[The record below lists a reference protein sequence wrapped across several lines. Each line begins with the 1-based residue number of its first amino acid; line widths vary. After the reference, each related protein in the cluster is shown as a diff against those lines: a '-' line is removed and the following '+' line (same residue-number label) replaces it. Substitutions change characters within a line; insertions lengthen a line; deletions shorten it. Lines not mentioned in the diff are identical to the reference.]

1 MITNAQQLATRLYD
15 LLPAIY
21 RVQDA
26 EMQVQLSNG
35 EFSSPLRDLVAVM
48 AEQIAVVQESL
59 EQAYD
64 DLFIETCAQWVVP
77 YIGDLIGAR
86 LLHGKAGGV
95 AGGRAEVA
103 DTLRLRRHKGTLAAL
118 EQTARVVT
126 GYPTVAVEF
135 FTRMALTQYVR
146 NHLRLEN
153 LYTVDMRDE
162 LALERLNTAFD
173 TAAHTFE
180 ARRIS
185 SARGKYNI
193 PNIGLYLFRLQSFSL
208 RGATARRVDERRYT
222 FNPLGIDTALYND
235 PETETEITQ
244 FAGPENV
251 PLPLSRIALK
261 GDLTPG
267 DPPSTLYG
275 VNGAVLLTVNGTNVP
290 ENDVVVCNLSDALDG
305 SGGWAHTQAT
315 KYGIDPVLGRIA
327 LPTDLD
333 DPGEG
338 NVIVNFRYGFSDA
351 LGGGEYERAA
361 EFAAPEGVVPQV
373 VSAAS
378 PDVQAA
384 LNAVSDGGIVQFNDS
399 RSYALAGAAPNLNVN
414 TGRIVE
420 VRAVNG
426 ARPLIDVTSGDF
438 TINGGV
444 EAQVTLNGL
453 VLNGGTLRITGD
465 LQSITLRHCTLVP
478 GIRRTR
484 QNEPDQPNA
493 PSLIIEPDNVTVV
506 LDRCIVGSIRA
517 ANGATVVV
525 VRSIIDATDEER
537 TAFSAG
543 QDGSGVTLPGGILRI
558 DNSTIIGRVH
568 TRHIARASNVIFA
581 ARAPLGDA
589 TLPVRSEQ
597 TQQDCVR
604 FSVVP
609 PRSRTPRRYRCVSEQ
624 PRFTSTQ
631 FGLPGYCQLSAAC
644 PESIRRGAD
653 DESEIGVFHD
663 LYQPQ
668 RESDLRTRLEE
679 YLRFGMEAGIFYAS

>member
-1 MITNAQQLATRLYD
+1 MITDAQQLAARIYD
-15 LLPAIY
+15 LLPAVY
-21 RVQDA
+21 RIRDA
-26 EMQVQLSNG
+26 EMQMQLPNG
-35 EFSSPLRDLVAVM
+35 ELSSPLRDLVAVM

-64 DLFIETCAQWVVP
+64 DLFIETCARWVVP

-86 LLHGKAGGV
+86 RLHGKASGV

-118 EQTARVVT
+118 EQTAHVVT

-146 NHLRLEN
+146 NHLRPEN
-153 LYTVDMRDE
+153 LYTLNLRDE

-193 PNIGLYLFRLQSFSL
+193 PNIGLYLFRLHSFGL
-208 RGATARRVDERRYT
+208 RGATARRVDDRRYT
-222 FNPLGIDTALYND
+222 FNPLGIDTALYNN

-244 FAGPENV
+244 FAGRENV
-251 PLPLSRIALK
+251 PLPLSRLMLK
-261 GDLTPG
+261 DDLAPG
-267 DPPSTLYG
+267 DPPATLYG
-275 VNGAVLLTVNGTNVP
+275 VNGAVHLAVNGANIP
-290 ENDVVVCNLSDALDG
+290 ESDVIVCNLSDALDG
-305 SGGWAHTQAT
+305 SGNWAHTQAA
-315 KYGIDPVLGRIA
+315 KYGIDPQLGRIV
-327 LPTDLD
+327 LPTDQA

-361 EFAAPEGVVPQV
+361 EFTTVEGAALQV
-373 VSAAS
+373 VSAAA

-384 LNAVSDGGIVQFNDS
+384 LDAVSEGGVVQFEDS
-399 RSYALAGAAPNLNVN
+399 RSYALAGATPNLNAGAN
-414 TGRIVE
+414 SIVE
-420 VRAVNG
+420 IRAANG
-426 ARPLIDVTSGDF
+426 ARPLIDMTSGDLVV
-438 TINGGV
+438 NGQA
-444 EAQVTLNGL
+444 EAQITLNGL
-453 VLNGGTLRITGD
+453 VINGGAVRITGD
-465 LQSITLRHCTLVP
+465 LQSVTLRHCTLVP

-484 QNEPDQPNA
+484 QNEPDQPEA

-506 LDRCIVGSIRA
+506 LDRCIVGSIQA
-517 ANGATVVV
+517 ANGATVMVA
-525 VRSIIDATDEER
+525 RSIIDATDEER

-543 QDGSGVTLPGGILRI
+543 SNGGGATLPGGVLRI

-581 ARAPLGDA
+581 AYSPVGDA
-589 TLPVRSEQ
+589 ALPVRSEQ

-631 FGLPGYCQLSAAC
+631 FGLPGYCQLSTAC